1 MYYGNTCDRQHHV
14 ARFLTNRFLQNVV
27 QRVGLYEHT
36 IFVSLYTDDVWLP
49 FTPKVLNFAPKMDS
63 IFGILSISLEWVMHI
78 WNLVH
83 RLITAN
89 GSWMIIN
96 FTQRGCDEGQV
107 TPFEFKDLMV
117 FFRMGEATGIVFIC
131 CLIGLHFP
139 HWFCLCLV
147 SQKRIF
153 GDYWSRLPD
162 PQYITGLKG
171 NQSTDTDEENHTLD
185 LNLSSSISDS
195 RRK

>member
-107 TPFEFKDLMV
+107 TP
-117 FFRMGEATGIVFIC
+117 
-131 CLIGLHFP
+131 
-139 HWFCLCLV
+139 
-147 SQKRIF
+147 
-153 GDYWSRLPD
+153 
-162 PQYITGLKG
+162 
-171 NQSTDTDEENHTLD
+171 
-185 LNLSSSISDS
+185 LNLRTLQYFLNGWSYWYCFHMLFNWPSFSTLVLLVPGFPIENLWRLLEQVAQPAVYNRAEGNSKHWHWWGKS
-195 RRK
+195 HTGP